1 MFVLNKFFT
10 NSHYKKIVPVV
21 LLSCVTL
28 IGCSNSNTQSE
39 SPKQTNQINQVKQ
52 VNTGN
57 HAFAKLEKEYNA
69 KLGIYALDTST
80 NQTVAYHAD
89 DRFAFASTS
98 KSLAVGALLR
108 QNSIEAL
115 DERITYT
122 REDLSNYNPITE
134 KHVDTGMT
142 LKALADASVRYSDST
157 AHNLILKKLGGP
169 SAFEKILREIG
180 DTVTNSERF
189 EPELNEVNPG
199 ETHDTSTPE
208 AIAKTLQ
215 SFTLGTALPK
225 EKRELL
231 VDWMKRNTTGD
242 KLIRAGVPK
251 GWEVAD
257 KTGAGSYGTRND
269 IAIIWPPN
277 KKPIVLAI
285 LSNHDK
291 EDAEYDDKLIADT
304 TKVVLDTLKATNKK

>member
-1 MFVLNKFFT
+1 MFILNKFF
-10 NSHYKKIVPVV
+10 NILHYKKIVPAV
-21 LLSCVTL
+21 LLSCVSL

-39 SPKQTNQINQVKQ
+39 PPKQTNQANQIKQ
-52 VNTGN
+52 ENTGN
-57 HAFAKLEKEYNA
+57 QSFAKLEKEYDA
-69 KLGIYALDTST
+69 KLGIYALDTGT
-80 NQTVAYHAD
+80 NQTVAYHSD
-89 DRFAFASTS
+89 DRFAFTSTS

-108 QNSIEAL
+108 KNSLEAL
-115 DERITYT
+115 DQRITYT
-122 REDLSNYNPITE
+122 HEDLSNYNPITE

-142 LKALADASVRYSDST
+142 LKELADASVRYSDST
-157 AHNLILKKLGGP
+157 AHNLILKQLGGP
-169 SAFEKILREIG
+169 SEFEKILREMG
-180 DTVTNSERF
+180 DTVTTSERF
-189 EPELNEVNPG
+189 EPELNEVHPG

-215 SFTLGTALPK
+215 SFTLGTALPI

-242 KLIRAGVPK
+242 NLIRAGVPK

-291 EDAEYDDKLIADT
+291 EDAKYDDKLIADA
-304 TKVVLDTLKATNKK
+304 TKVVLNTLKATE

>member
-1 MFVLNKFFT
+1 MFILSKFFNIT
-10 NSHYKKIVPVV
+10 IVSVV

-28 IGCSNSNTQSE
+28 IGCSNSNTPSE
-39 SPKQTNQINQVKQ
+39 SPKQTKQ
-52 VNTGN
+52 TNPIKQENTGDN
-57 HAFAKLEKEYNA
+57 SFAKLEKEYDA
-69 KLGIYALDTST
+69 KLGIYALDTGT
-80 NQTVAYHAD
+80 NQTVSYRSD

-98 KSLAVGALLR
+98 KSLAAGVLLR

-142 LKALADASVRYSDST
+142 LKELADASVRYSDST

-169 SAFEKILREIG
+169 SVFEKILREIG

-199 ETHDTSTPE
+199 ETHDTSTPK

-215 SFTLGTALPK
+215 SFTLGTVLPS

-291 EDAEYDDKLIADT
+291 KDAEYDDKLIADA
-304 TKVVLDTLKATNKK
+304 TKIVLNTLKATNK

>member
-1 MFVLNKFFT
+1 MFVLNKFF
-10 NSHYKKIVPVV
+10 NILHYKKIVPVV
-21 LLSCVTL
+21 LLSCVSL
-28 IGCSNSNTQSE
+28 IGCSNSNAQSE
-39 SPKQTNQINQVKQ
+39 PPKQTNQANQIKQ
-52 VNTGN
+52 ENTGN
-57 HAFAKLEKEYNA
+57 QSFAKLEKEYDA
-69 KLGIYALDTST
+69 KLGIYALDTGT
-80 NQTVAYHAD
+80 NQTVAYHSD
-89 DRFAFASTS
+89 DHFAFASTS

-108 QNSIEAL
+108 KNSLEAL
-115 DERITYT
+115 DQRITYT
-122 REDLSNYNPITE
+122 HEDLSNYNPITE

-142 LKALADASVRYSDST
+142 LKELADASVRYSDST
-157 AHNLILKKLGGP
+157 AHNLILKQLGGP
-169 SAFEKILREIG
+169 SEFEKILREVG
-180 DTVTNSERF
+180 DTVTTSERF
-189 EPELNEVNPG
+189 EPELNEVHPG

-215 SFTLGTALPK
+215 SFTLGTALPT

-291 EDAEYDDKLIADT
+291 EDAKYDDKLIADA
-304 TKVVLDTLKATNKK
+304 TKVVLSTLKATE

>member
-1 MFVLNKFFT
+1 MFILSKFFNIT
-10 NSHYKKIVPVV
+10 HYKKIVSVV

-28 IGCSNSNTQSE
+28 IGCSNSNTPSE
-39 SPKQTNQINQVKQ
+39 SPKQTKQ
-52 VNTGN
+52 TNPIKQENTGDN
-57 HAFAKLEKEYNA
+57 SFAKLEKEYDA
-69 KLGIYALDTST
+69 KLGIYALDTGT
-80 NQTVAYHAD
+80 NQTVSYQSD

-142 LKALADASVRYSDST
+142 LKELADASVRYSDST

-199 ETHDTSTPE
+199 ETHDTSTPK

-215 SFTLGTALPK
+215 SFTLGTVLPS

-269 IAIIWPPN
+269 IAVIWPPN
-277 KKPIVLAI
+277 KTPIVLAI

-291 EDAEYDDKLIADT
+291 EDAKYDDKLIADA
-304 TKVVLDTLKATNKK
+304 TKTVLNILKATNK

>member
-1 MFVLNKFFT
+1 MFILSKFFNIT
-10 NSHYKKIVPVV
+10 HYKKIVPVV

-28 IGCSNSNTQSE
+28 IGCSNSNTPSE
-39 SPKQTNQINQVKQ
+39 SPKQTKQ
-52 VNTGN
+52 TNPIKQENTGN
-57 HAFAKLEKEYNA
+57 DSFAKLEKEYNA
-69 KLGIYALDTST
+69 KLGIYALDTGT
-80 NQTVAYHAD
+80 NPTVAYHAN

-98 KSLAVGALLR
+98 KSLAAGALLR

-115 DERITYT
+115 DERITYK

-134 KHVDTGMT
+134 KHLDTGMT
-142 LKALADASVRYSDST
+142 LKELADASVRYSDST

-180 DTVTNSERF
+180 DTVTNSERY
-189 EPELNEVNPG
+189 EPELNEVNPE

-215 SFTLGTALPK
+215 SFTLGTVLPS

-291 EDAEYDDKLIADT
+291 EDAEYDDKLIAEA
-304 TKVVLDTLKATNKK
+304 TKIVLDTLKATNK

>member
-1 MFVLNKFFT
+1 MFILSKFFNIT
-10 NSHYKKIVPVV
+10 HYKKIVSVV

-28 IGCSNSNTQSE
+28 IGCSNSNTPSE
-39 SPKQTNQINQVKQ
+39 SPKQTKQ
-52 VNTGN
+52 TNPIKQENTGDDS
-57 HAFAKLEKEYNA
+57 FAKLEKEYDA
-69 KLGIYALDTST
+69 KLGIYALDTGT
-80 NQTVAYHAD
+80 NQTVSYRSD

-122 REDLSNYNPITE
+122 RKDLSNYNPITE

-142 LKALADASVRYSDST
+142 LKELADASVRYSDST

-199 ETHDTSTPE
+199 ETHDTSTPKT
-208 AIAKTLQ
+208 IAKTLQ
-215 SFTLGTALPK
+215 SFTLGTVLPS

-269 IAIIWPPN
+269 IAVIWPPN

-291 EDAEYDDKLIADT
+291 KDAEYDDKLIADA
-304 TKVVLDTLKATNKK
+304 TKIVLNTLKATNK

>member
-1 MFVLNKFFT
+1 MFVLNNFF
-10 NSHYKKIVPVV
+10 NILHYKKIVPVV
-21 LLSCVTL
+21 LLSCVSL

-39 SPKQTNQINQVKQ
+39 PPKQTNQANQIKQ
-52 VNTGN
+52 ENTGN
-57 HAFAKLEKEYNA
+57 QSFAKLEKEYDT
-69 KLGIYALDTST
+69 KLGIYALDTGT
-80 NQTVAYHAD
+80 NQTVAYHSD

-108 QNSIEAL
+108 KNSLEAL
-115 DERITYT
+115 DQRITYT
-122 REDLSNYNPITE
+122 HEDLSNYNPITE

-142 LKALADASVRYSDST
+142 LKELADASVRYSDST
-157 AHNLILKKLGGP
+157 AHNLILKQLGGP
-169 SAFEKILREIG
+169 SEFEKILREMG
-180 DTVTNSERF
+180 DTVTTSERF
-189 EPELNEVNPG
+189 EPELNEVHPG

-215 SFTLGTALPK
+215 SFTLGTALPI

-251 GWEVAD
+251 DWEVAD

-291 EDAEYDDKLIADT
+291 EDAKYDDKLIADA
-304 TKVVLDTLKATNKK
+304 TKVVLNTLKATE

>member
-1 MFVLNKFFT
+1 MFVLNKFF
-10 NSHYKKIVPVV
+10 NILHYKKIVPVV
-21 LLSCVTL
+21 LLSCVSL

-39 SPKQTNQINQVKQ
+39 PPKQTNQANQIKQ
-52 VNTGN
+52 ENTGN
-57 HAFAKLEKEYNA
+57 QSFAKLEKEYDA
-69 KLGIYALDTST
+69 KLGIYALDTGT
-80 NQTVAYHAD
+80 NQTVAYHSD

-108 QNSIEAL
+108 KNSLEAL
-115 DERITYT
+115 DQRITYT
-122 REDLSNYNPITE
+122 HEDLSNYNPITE
-134 KHVDTGMT
+134 KHVDTGLT
-142 LKALADASVRYSDST
+142 LKELADASVRYSDST
-157 AHNLILKKLGGP
+157 AHNLILKQLGGP
-169 SAFEKILREIG
+169 SEFEKILREMG
-180 DTVTNSERF
+180 DTVTTSERF
-189 EPELNEVNPG
+189 EPELNEVHPG

-215 SFTLGTALPK
+215 SFTLGTALPI

-291 EDAEYDDKLIADT
+291 EDAKYDDKLIADA
-304 TKVVLDTLKATNKK
+304 TKVVLNTLKATE

>member
-1 MFVLNKFFT
+1 MFVLNKFF
-10 NSHYKKIVPVV
+10 NILHYKKIVPVV
-21 LLSCVTL
+21 LLSCVSL

-39 SPKQTNQINQVKQ
+39 PPKQTNQANQIKQ
-52 VNTGN
+52 ENTGN
-57 HAFAKLEKEYNA
+57 QSFAKLEKEYDA
-69 KLGIYALDTST
+69 KLGIYALDTGT
-80 NQTVAYHAD
+80 NQTVAYHSD

-108 QNSIEAL
+108 KNSLEAL
-115 DERITYT
+115 DQRITYT
-122 REDLSNYNPITE
+122 HEDLSNYNPITE

-142 LKALADASVRYSDST
+142 LKELADASVRYSDST
-157 AHNLILKKLGGP
+157 AHNLILKQLGGP
-169 SAFEKILREIG
+169 SEFEKILREMG
-180 DTVTNSERF
+180 DTVTTSERF
-189 EPELNEVNPG
+189 EPELNEVHPG

-215 SFTLGTALPK
+215 SFTLGTALPT

-257 KTGAGSYGTRND
+257 KTGAGSYGTRNN

-291 EDAEYDDKLIADT
+291 EDAKYDDKLIADA
-304 TKVVLDTLKATNKK
+304 TKVVLNTLKATE

>member
-1 MFVLNKFFT
+1 MFVLNKFF
-10 NSHYKKIVPVV
+10 NILHYKKIVPVV
-21 LLSCVTL
+21 LLSCVSL

-39 SPKQTNQINQVKQ
+39 PPKQTNQANQIKQ
-52 VNTGN
+52 ENTGN
-57 HAFAKLEKEYNA
+57 QSFAKLEKEYDA
-69 KLGIYALDTST
+69 KLGIYALDTGT
-80 NQTVAYHAD
+80 NQTVAYHSD

-108 QNSIEAL
+108 KNSLEAL
-115 DERITYT
+115 DQRITYT
-122 REDLSNYNPITE
+122 HEDLSNYNPITE

-142 LKALADASVRYSDST
+142 LKELADASVRYSDST
-157 AHNLILKKLGGP
+157 AHNLILKQLGGP
-169 SAFEKILREIG
+169 SEFEKILREMG
-180 DTVTNSERF
+180 DTVTTSERF
-189 EPELNEVNPG
+189 EPELNEVHPG

-215 SFTLGTALPK
+215 SFTLGTALPI

-277 KKPIVLAI
+277 KKPIILAI

-291 EDAEYDDKLIADT
+291 EDAKYDDKLIADA
-304 TKVVLDTLKATNKK
+304 TKVVLNTLKATE

>member
-1 MFVLNKFFT
+1 MFVLNKFC
-10 NSHYKKIVPVV
+10 NILHYKKIVPVV
-21 LLSCVTL
+21 LLSCVSL
-28 IGCSNSNTQSE
+28 IGCSNSNAQSE
-39 SPKQTNQINQVKQ
+39 PPKQSNQANQIKQ
-52 VNTGN
+52 ENTGN
-57 HAFAKLEKEYNA
+57 QSFAKLEKEYDA
-69 KLGIYALDTST
+69 KLGIYALDTGT
-80 NQTVAYHAD
+80 NQTIAYHSN

-108 QNSIEAL
+108 KNSLEAL
-115 DERITYT
+115 DQRITYT
-122 REDLSNYNPITE
+122 HEDLSNYNPITE

-142 LKALADASVRYSDST
+142 LKELADASVRYSDST
-157 AHNLILKKLGGP
+157 AHNLILKQLGGP
-169 SAFEKILREIG
+169 SEFEKILREMG
-180 DTVTNSERF
+180 DTVTTSERF
-189 EPELNEVNPG
+189 EPELNEVHPG

-215 SFTLGTALPK
+215 SFTLGTALPT

-291 EDAEYDDKLIADT
+291 EDAEYDDKLIADA
-304 TKVVLDTLKATNKK
+304 TKVVLNTLKATE

>member
-1 MFVLNKFFT
+1 MFILSKFFNIT
-10 NSHYKKIVPVV
+10 HYKKIVSVV

-28 IGCSNSNTQSE
+28 IGCSNSNTPSE
-39 SPKQTNQINQVKQ
+39 SPKQTKQ
-52 VNTGN
+52 TNPIKQENTGDN
-57 HAFAKLEKEYNA
+57 SFAKLEKEYDA
-69 KLGIYALDTST
+69 KLGIYALDTGT
-80 NQTVAYHAD
+80 NQTVFYRSD

-98 KSLAVGALLR
+98 KSLAVGALLH

-142 LKALADASVRYSDST
+142 LKELADASVRYSDST

-180 DTVTNSERF
+180 DTVTISERF

-199 ETHDTSTPE
+199 ETHDTSTPK

-215 SFTLGTALPK
+215 SFTLGTVLPS

-269 IAIIWPPN
+269 IAVIWPPN

-291 EDAEYDDKLIADT
+291 EDAEYDDKLIADA
-304 TKVVLDTLKATNKK
+304 TKTVLNILKATNK

>member
-1 MFVLNKFFT
+1 MFILSKFFNIT
-10 NSHYKKIVPVV
+10 HYKKVVPVV

-28 IGCSNSNTQSE
+28 IGCSNSNTSSE
-39 SPKQTNQINQVKQ
+39 SPKQTKQ
-52 VNTGN
+52 TNPIKQENTDDDS
-57 HAFAKLEKEYNA
+57 FAKLEKEYDA
-69 KLGIYALDTST
+69 KLGIYALDTVT
-80 NQTVAYHAD
+80 NQTVSYRSD

-98 KSLAVGALLR
+98 KSLAAGALLR

-122 REDLSNYNPITE
+122 RKDLSNYNPITE

-142 LKALADASVRYSDST
+142 LKELADASVRYSDST

-169 SAFEKILREIG
+169 SAFEKILRETG

-189 EPELNEVNPG
+189 EPELNEVNPE
-199 ETHDTSTPE
+199 ETHDTSTPK

-215 SFTLGTALPK
+215 SFTLGTVLPS

-269 IAIIWPPN
+269 IAIVWPPN

-291 EDAEYDDKLIADT
+291 EDAEYDDKLIADA
-304 TKVVLDTLKATNKK
+304 TKIVLNTLKATNK

>member
-1 MFVLNKFFT
+1 MFVLNKFF
-10 NSHYKKIVPVV
+10 NILHYKKIVPVV
-21 LLSCVTL
+21 LLSCVPL

-39 SPKQTNQINQVKQ
+39 PPKQTNQATQIKQ
-52 VNTGN
+52 ENTGN
-57 HAFAKLEKEYNA
+57 QSFAKLEKEYDA
-69 KLGIYALDTST
+69 KLGIYALDTGT
-80 NQTVAYHAD
+80 NQTVAYHSD

-108 QNSIEAL
+108 KNSLEAL
-115 DERITYT
+115 DQRITYT
-122 REDLSNYNPITE
+122 HEDLSNYNPITE

-142 LKALADASVRYSDST
+142 LKELADASVRYSDST
-157 AHNLILKKLGGP
+157 AHNLILKQLGGP
-169 SAFEKILREIG
+169 SEFEKILREMG
-180 DTVTNSERF
+180 DTVTTSERF
-189 EPELNEVNPG
+189 EPELNEVHPG

-215 SFTLGTALPK
+215 SFTLGTALPT

-291 EDAEYDDKLIADT
+291 EDAKYDDKLIADA
-304 TKVVLDTLKATNKK
+304 TKVVLNTLKATE

>member
-1 MFVLNKFFT
+1 MFVLNKFC
-10 NSHYKKIVPVV
+10 NILQYKKIVPVV
-21 LLSCVTL
+21 LLSCVSL

-39 SPKQTNQINQVKQ
+39 PPKQTNQANQIKQ
-52 VNTGN
+52 ENTGN
-57 HAFAKLEKEYNA
+57 QSFAKLEKEYDA
-69 KLGIYALDTST
+69 KLGIYALDTGT
-80 NQTVAYHAD
+80 NQTVAYHSD

-108 QNSIEAL
+108 KNSLEAL
-115 DERITYT
+115 DQRITYT
-122 REDLSNYNPITE
+122 PEDLSNYNPITE

-142 LKALADASVRYSDST
+142 LKELADASVRYSDST
-157 AHNLILKKLGGP
+157 AHNLILKQLGGP
-169 SAFEKILREIG
+169 SEFEKILREMG
-180 DTVTNSERF
+180 DTVTTSERF
-189 EPELNEVNPG
+189 EPELNEVHPG

-215 SFTLGTALPK
+215 SFTLGTALPI

-291 EDAEYDDKLIADT
+291 EDAKYDDKLIADA
-304 TKVVLDTLKATNKK
+304 TKVVLNTLKATE

>member
-1 MFVLNKFFT
+1 MFVLNKFF
-10 NSHYKKIVPVV
+10 NILHYKKIVPVV
-21 LLSCVTL
+21 LLSCVSL
-28 IGCSNSNTQSE
+28 IGCSNSNAQSE
-39 SPKQTNQINQVKQ
+39 PPKQTNQANQIKQ
-52 VNTGN
+52 ENTGN
-57 HAFAKLEKEYNA
+57 QSFAKLEKEYDA
-69 KLGIYALDTST
+69 KLGIYALDTGT
-80 NQTVAYHAD
+80 NQTVAYHSD
-89 DRFAFASTS
+89 NRFAFASTS

-108 QNSIEAL
+108 KNSLEAL
-115 DERITYT
+115 DQRITYT
-122 REDLSNYNPITE
+122 HEDLSNYNPITE

-142 LKALADASVRYSDST
+142 LKELADASVRYSDST
-157 AHNLILKKLGGP
+157 AHNLILKQLGGP
-169 SAFEKILREIG
+169 SEFEKILREMG
-180 DTVTNSERF
+180 DTVTTSERF
-189 EPELNEVNPG
+189 EPELNEVHPG

-215 SFTLGTALPK
+215 SFTLGTVLPI

-291 EDAEYDDKLIADT
+291 EDAKYDDKLIADA
-304 TKVVLDTLKATNKK
+304 TKVVLSTLKATE

>member
-1 MFVLNKFFT
+1 
-10 NSHYKKIVPVV
+10 
-21 LLSCVTL
+21 
-28 IGCSNSNTQSE
+28 
-39 SPKQTNQINQVKQ
+39 NQIKQ
-52 VNTGN
+52 ENTGN
-57 HAFAKLEKEYNA
+57 DSFAKLEKEYNA
-69 KLGIYALDTST
+69 KLGIYALDTGT
-80 NQTVAYHAD
+80 NQTVAYHAN

-98 KSLAVGALLR
+98 KSLAAGALLR

-115 DERITYT
+115 DERITYK

-134 KHVDTGMT
+134 KHLDTGMT
-142 LKALADASVRYSDST
+142 LKELADASVRYSDST

-215 SFTLGTALPK
+215 SFTLGTVLPS

-251 GWEVAD
+251 GWDVAD

-304 TKVVLDTLKATNKK
+304 TKVVLDTLKATNK

>member
-1 MFVLNKFFT
+1 MFILSKFFNIT
-10 NSHYKKIVPVV
+10 HYKKIVSVV

-28 IGCSNSNTQSE
+28 IGCSNSNTPSE
-39 SPKQTNQINQVKQ
+39 SPKQTKQ
-52 VNTGN
+52 TNPIKQENTGDN
-57 HAFAKLEKEYNA
+57 SFAKLEKEYDA
-69 KLGIYALDTST
+69 KLGIYALDTGT
-80 NQTVAYHAD
+80 NQTVSYRSD

-142 LKALADASVRYSDST
+142 LKELADASVRYSDST

-199 ETHDTSTPE
+199 ETHDTSTPK

-215 SFTLGTALPK
+215 SFTLGTVLPS

-269 IAIIWPPN
+269 IAVIWPPN

-291 EDAEYDDKLIADT
+291 EDAKYDDKLIADA
-304 TKVVLDTLKATNKK
+304 TKTVLNILKATNK

>member
-1 MFVLNKFFT
+1 MFVLNKFF
-10 NSHYKKIVPVV
+10 NILHYKKIVPVV
-21 LLSCVTL
+21 LLSCVSL

-39 SPKQTNQINQVKQ
+39 PPKQTNQANQIKQ
-52 VNTGN
+52 ENTGN
-57 HAFAKLEKEYNA
+57 QSFAKLEKEYDA
-69 KLGIYALDTST
+69 KLGIYALDTGT
-80 NQTVAYHAD
+80 NQTVAYHSD

-98 KSLAVGALLR
+98 KSLAMGALLR
-108 QNSIEAL
+108 KNSLEAL
-115 DERITYT
+115 DQRITYT
-122 REDLSNYNPITE
+122 HEDLSNYNPITE

-142 LKALADASVRYSDST
+142 LKELADASVRYSDST
-157 AHNLILKKLGGP
+157 AHNLILKQLGGP
-169 SAFEKILREIG
+169 SEFEKILREMG
-180 DTVTNSERF
+180 DTVTTSERF
-189 EPELNEVNPG
+189 EPELNEVHPG

-215 SFTLGTALPK
+215 SFTLGTALPI

-242 KLIRAGVPK
+242 NLIRAGVPK

-291 EDAEYDDKLIADT
+291 EDAKYDDKLIADA
-304 TKVVLDTLKATNKK
+304 TKVVLNTLKATE

>member
-1 MFVLNKFFT
+1 MFVLNKFY
-10 NSHYKKIVPVV
+10 NILHYKKIVPVV
-21 LLSCVTL
+21 LLSCVSL
-28 IGCSNSNTQSE
+28 IGCSNSNAQSE
-39 SPKQTNQINQVKQ
+39 PPKQTNQANQIKQ
-52 VNTGN
+52 ENTGN
-57 HAFAKLEKEYNA
+57 QSFAKLEKEYDA
-69 KLGIYALDTST
+69 KLGIYALDTGT
-80 NQTVAYHAD
+80 NQAIAYHSD

-108 QNSIEAL
+108 KNSLETL
-115 DERITYT
+115 DQRITYT
-122 REDLSNYNPITE
+122 HEDLSNYNPITE

-142 LKALADASVRYSDST
+142 LKELADASVRYSDST
-157 AHNLILKKLGGP
+157 AHNLILKQLGGP
-169 SAFEKILREIG
+169 SEFEKILREMG
-180 DTVTNSERF
+180 DTVTTSERF
-189 EPELNEVNPG
+189 EPELNEVHPG

-215 SFTLGTALPK
+215 SFTLGTALPT

-291 EDAEYDDKLIADT
+291 EDAKYDDKLIADA
-304 TKVVLDTLKATNKK
+304 TKVVLNTLKATE

>member
-1 MFVLNKFFT
+1 MFVLNKFY
-10 NSHYKKIVPVV
+10 NILHYKKIVPVV
-21 LLSCVTL
+21 LLSCVSL
-28 IGCSNSNTQSE
+28 IGCSNSNAQSE
-39 SPKQTNQINQVKQ
+39 PPKQTNQANQIKQ
-52 VNTGN
+52 ENTGN
-57 HAFAKLEKEYNA
+57 QSFAKLEKEYDA
-69 KLGIYALDTST
+69 KLGIYALDTGT
-80 NQTVAYHAD
+80 NQTIAYHSD

-108 QNSIEAL
+108 KNSLETL
-115 DERITYT
+115 DQRITYT
-122 REDLSNYNPITE
+122 HEDLSNYNPITE

-142 LKALADASVRYSDST
+142 LKELADASVRYSDST
-157 AHNLILKKLGGP
+157 AHNLILKQLGGP
-169 SAFEKILREIG
+169 SEFEKILREMG
-180 DTVTNSERF
+180 DTVTTSERF
-189 EPELNEVNPG
+189 EPELNEVHPG

-215 SFTLGTALPK
+215 SFTLGTALPT

-291 EDAEYDDKLIADT
+291 EDAKYDDKLIADA
-304 TKVVLDTLKATNKK
+304 TKVVLNTLKATE